1 MPKFH
6 STERPN
12 HTLWGSPDSA
22 AQLLPGIWEVQTPS
36 HGGIILSDERQAAMP
51 EALRLD
57 GTSYEEDVDWALVVL
72 AFGHEFASLPTKGM
86 DLLAQN
92 ARASVKVW
100 HPDRY
105 TQFTGEA
112 VEMSESHV
120 LRRRAACTAQI
131 GKYVVVSA
139 SGDWAD
145 WVPKGKVGVVARR
158 VERVDALGHATY
170 EGEPIYGLV
179 DKADYDSSRDVN
191 AFEEIG
197 AIRVESD
204 APITKEIVL

>member
-1 MPKFH
+1 MPKFQ
-6 STERPN
+6 STERPG

-22 AQLLPGIWEVQTPS
+22 AQLLPGIWEVQTSS

-72 AFGHEFASLPTKGM
+72 AFGHEYDSLPTRGM

-92 ARASVKVW
+92 ARASIKAW

-112 VEMSESHV
+112 VDMSESHV
-120 LRRRAACTAQI
+120 LRRRAAYAAQI

-158 VERVDALGHATY
+158 VERVDALGHASY
-170 EGEPIYGLV
+170 QGDPIHGLV
-179 DKADYDSSRDVN
+179 DKVDYDSSRDVN
-191 AFEEIG
+191 AFDEIG
-197 AIRVESD
+197 ALRVESD